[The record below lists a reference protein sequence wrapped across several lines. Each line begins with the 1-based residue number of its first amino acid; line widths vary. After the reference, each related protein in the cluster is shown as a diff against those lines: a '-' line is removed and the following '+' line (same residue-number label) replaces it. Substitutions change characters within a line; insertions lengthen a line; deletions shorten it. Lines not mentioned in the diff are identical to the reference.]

1 MARSLVN
8 PIQLVTN
15 DNFQRSLVRFSS
27 SHGLLKSSRG
37 ADDLGLS
44 SSEPSLSV
52 STSSSSW
59 GVRSTMELQQTT
71 SIEQQQQ
78 ADDFSGPLP
87 TNG

>member
-1 MARSLVN
+1 M
-8 PIQLVTN
+8 VTD
-15 DNFQRSLVRFSS
+15 DNFQRSLARFSS

-37 ADDLGLS
+37 ADELGLTLS